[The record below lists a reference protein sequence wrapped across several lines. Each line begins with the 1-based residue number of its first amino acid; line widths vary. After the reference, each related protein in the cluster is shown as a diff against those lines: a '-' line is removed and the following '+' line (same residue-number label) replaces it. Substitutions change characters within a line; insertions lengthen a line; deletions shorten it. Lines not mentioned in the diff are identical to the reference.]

1 MTRIKL
7 IVEDAQQDLVEQI
20 ARLQKKVIGIDEKA
34 DRAFG
39 LKAEIENKSKEL
51 DIVVDQKLKIAQAQM
66 LKNAEKV
73 EDSIRDRIQQ
83 AKDETW
89 DEFSE

>member
-34 DRAFG
+34 DRALG

>member
-1 MTRIKL
+1 
-7 IVEDAQQDLVEQI
+7 
-20 ARLQKKVIGIDEKA
+20 
-34 DRAFG
+34 
-39 LKAEIENKSKEL
+39 
-51 DIVVDQKLKIAQAQM
+51 M

>member
-1 MTRIKL
+1 
-7 IVEDAQQDLVEQI
+7 
-20 ARLQKKVIGIDEKA
+20 
-34 DRAFG
+34 
-39 LKAEIENKSKEL
+39 
-51 DIVVDQKLKIAQAQM
+51 M

-89 DEFSE
+89 DEFSEQIADIRNAMNLLTESNKQKDCEIAELKQIIEMILAQQTELKAENLLLKQKN

>member
-1 MTRIKL
+1 
-7 IVEDAQQDLVEQI
+7 
-20 ARLQKKVIGIDEKA
+20 
-34 DRAFG
+34 
-39 LKAEIENKSKEL
+39 
-51 DIVVDQKLKIAQAQM
+51 M

-89 DEFSE
+89 DEFSEQIAEIRNAMNLLKESNKQKDCEIAELKQIIEMILAQQTELKAENLLLKQKN

>member
-1 MTRIKL
+1 
-7 IVEDAQQDLVEQI
+7 
-20 ARLQKKVIGIDEKA
+20 
-34 DRAFG
+34 
-39 LKAEIENKSKEL
+39 
-51 DIVVDQKLKIAQAQM
+51 M

-89 DEFSE
+89 DEFSEQIADIRDAMNLLTESNKQKDCEIAELKQIIEMILAQQTELKAENLLLKQKN